1 MDHLLTNETHEIF
14 IQNFPNKTY
23 MQEKKIIVFPK
34 WYLTGHM

>member
-14 IQNFPNKTY
+14 IQTFPNKTY
-23 MQEKKIIVFPK
+23 MQEKKSVFPK